1 MSRGGAPSYNS
12 FTMKKNSRPMRVIAA
27 LLAMAL
33 VHVSFGTQAWAQ
45 VVKVGAVAAPVGG
58 MAAAAANTVMPMA
71 AGFSPAASA
80 ASLSVT
86 PGLSAPF
93 AAPAAL
99 ISAAPAAAAASAAG
113 SVSRSIAASV
123 PQALVPAAGVSAAS
137 KEAPASKTAAVSAAA
152 APVVPAAAASAA
164 APVAL
169 EAGVRTG
176 RVASKAAS
184 IISGVRAFFGSK
196 SAQNVPAA
204 SAPAAAEGAASES
217 AVAAKLSAP
226 HASDLE
232 PSTDGAL
239 TPKSAAAEPPAP
251 QQPEP
256 GKGKAKGWFG
266 LGATVAALIGGML
279 TMQLGLEAQGAAM
292 AQLTEDAFGDFS
304 ILAQVAIFA
313 SIGSMVG
320 QQLAKFFSDR
330 FGLTKTFYA
339 AHLFRAISL
348 GTMVFLLGTGHMAL
362 PLMFVFYALN
372 GMVTGIAATAQGTLQ
387 KFLLAEQGVSQTKF
401 RTWWQFLAEV
411 FGVLAPMV
419 LGALVVSVGAGWIT
433 AIYPATIVVALM
445 LFLMLKVIPLS
456 TAKRIETLIEKAKT
470 AAPAAEPAKPADPAA
485 PKIGAWQKVKN
496 AFKQIF
502 NNMEEGKD
510 FVFKNPVLKYSLAG
524 AVIFDIMNVLI
535 YRLITPGYGKLVAGS
550 AGMAAVQ
557 GNLVGMFS
565 FGGLILA
572 AVFLILEK
580 RDKKKNEGKTPD
592 ELIASERSSML
603 RWTMLG
609 IPALALLG
617 VMAFNLT
624 LPFAPLMFLDINW
637 VPSTVLAAALIPF
650 GFMQVAASIKL
661 NSFFQE
667 RLPSDSGKV
676 QKALAFSGS
685 AMTALSIVLMLA
697 LKPLFSDIAAFSP
710 FPYLAAALI
719 PVGVAL
725 FFIQRKLANATK
737 PENMKI
743 AADAPDQKTSGGFAG
758 MLLGVITAA
767 LLLSFM
773 TFIPG
778 VAPLV
783 AGLGVLGKFA
793 LNLGVALAL
802 PGAGWFADRAIRKRA
817 SAKKP

>member
-1 MSRGGAPSYNS
+1 MSAASPPSYNS
-12 FTMKKNSRPMRVIAA
+12 LTMKTHSRPVRMIAT
-27 LLAMAL
+27 LLALAL
-33 VHVSFGTQAWAQ
+33 IHGAFAPEAWAQ
-45 VVKVGAVAAPVGG
+45 VVSIGAVSAPVGG
-58 MAAAAANTVMPMA
+58 SAAAAAGSVA
-71 AGFSPAASA
+71 SPANAVSPA
-80 ASLSVT
+80 LSLSNA
-86 PGLSAPF
+86 GLTGTF
-93 AAPAAL
+93 AAPAIAPAPTQAP
-99 ISAAPAAAAASAAG
+99 IAVNAAASFSAAVVPGANAVRSLAVPAALTPAAASVAAA
-113 SVSRSIAASV
+113 
-123 PQALVPAAGVSAAS
+123 
-137 KEAPASKTAAVSAAA
+137 KEAVPSAG
-152 APVVPAAAASAA
+152 AASAA
-164 APVAL
+164 AKTPASETGPVTL
-169 EAGVRTG
+169 ESGPRTG
-176 RVASKAAS
+176 RIASKAAS
-184 IISGVRAFFGSK
+184 IISGVRAFFGGK
-196 SAQNVPAA
+196 SVENVPAA
-204 SAPAAAEGAASES
+204 KEAIVSG
-217 AVAAKLSAP
+217 KLSAA

-232 PSTDGAL
+232 PSTGG
-239 TPKSAAAEPPAP
+239 TPTIRPSAVNEPPAP
-251 QQPEP
+251 QQPNEP
-256 GKGKAKGWFG
+256 GKKGKGWFG
-266 LGATVAALIGGML
+266 LGAVVAALIGGML
-279 TMQLGLEAQGAAM
+279 VMQLGLEAQGAAM

-339 AHLFRAISL
+339 AHIFRAVSL
-348 GTMVFLLGTGHMAL
+348 ATMVVLLGTGHMAL

-387 KFLLAEQGVSQTKF
+387 KFLLAEQGVSQQKF
-401 RTWWQFLAEV
+401 RTWWQLLAEIV
-411 FGVLAPMV
+411 AVPAPMI
-419 LGALVVSVGAGWIT
+419 LGALVLSVGAGWIT
-433 AIYPATIVVALM
+433 AIYPATIVLALL
-445 LFLMLKVIPLS
+445 LFMMLKVIPLS
-456 TAKRIETLIEKAKT
+456 KAKRIETMIADAGKA
-470 AAPAAEPAKPADPAA
+470 AGGAAQAAAEAPAVPEA
-485 PKIGAWQKVKN
+485 PKAGVWQRIKD

-510 FVFKNPVLKYSLAG
+510 FVFKNPVLKYSLGG
-524 AVIFDIMNVLI
+524 AVIFDLMNVLI

-565 FGGLILA
+565 LGGLILA

-592 ELIASERSSML
+592 ELLASERSSML

-617 VMAFNLT
+617 VMAFNLV
-624 LPFAPLMFLDINW
+624 LPFAPVMFMDINW

-697 LKPLFSDIAAFSP
+697 LKPLFGDIAAFNP

-719 PVGVAL
+719 PLGAAV

-737 PENMKI
+737 PENLKI
-743 AADAPDQKTSGGFAG
+743 VDESTGGKTAGGFVG
-758 MLLGVITAA
+758 VLLGVITAA

-773 TFIPG
+773 PFIPG
-778 VAPLV
+778 MAGLL

-793 LNLGVALAL
+793 LHLGVALAI
-802 PGAGWFADRAIRKRA
+802 PAAGWFADRALRKRSA
-817 SAKKP
+817 AKK

>member
-1 MSRGGAPSYNS
+1 MSRDEPASYNR
-12 FTMKKNSRPMRVIAA
+12 FKMNKTSRTMRVVATLLSLA
-27 LLAMAL
+27 LI
-33 VHVSFGTQAWAQ
+33 HVSFGSQAWAQ
-45 VVKVGAVAAPVGG
+45 VVNISGAVNAPIGG
-58 MAAAAANTVMPMA
+58 
-71 AGFSPAASA
+71 S
-80 ASLSVT
+80 
-86 PGLSAPF
+86 
-93 AAPAAL
+93 
-99 ISAAPAAAAASAAG
+99 AAAASGNAISPINGAVPFLSPSNSGLSTSLSASATPAPLPVSFAANAAA
-113 SVSRSIAASV
+113 VSPVALSAQFSAAASV
-123 PQALVPAAGVSAAS
+123 PASRSAAVATALTPTAAAIAAA
-137 KEAPASKTAAVSAAA
+137 KEEAPKTDA
-152 APVVPAAAASAA
+152 VPAAAKSPASETAPITLQGGVHTGRIANKASA
-164 APVAL
+164 
-169 EAGVRTG
+169 
-176 RVASKAAS
+176 
-184 IISGVRAFFGSK
+184 IISGVRAFFGGK
-196 SAQNVPAA
+196 AVETVPAA
-204 SAPAAAEGAASES
+204 SEAIVSG
-217 AVAAKLSAP
+217 KLSAA
-226 HASDLE
+226 HASELE
-232 PSTDGAL
+232 PSTGEPASAR
-239 TPKSAAAEPPAP
+239 PQSNSAANEPPTP
-251 QQPEP
+251 EQPKQP
-256 GKGKAKGWFG
+256 GGKSKGWFG

-279 TMQLGLEAQGAAM
+279 VMQLGLEAQGAAM

-339 AHLFRAISL
+339 AHIFRAVSL
-348 GTMVFLLGTGHMAL
+348 ATMVILLGTGHMAL

-387 KFLLAEQGVSQTKF
+387 KFLLAEQGVSQQKF

-419 LGALVVSVGAGWIT
+419 LGALVVSIGAGWIT
-433 AIYPATIVVALM
+433 AIYPATIILALM

-456 TAKRIETLIEKAKT
+456 VAKRIETLIANAGNT
-470 AAPAAEPAKPADPAA
+470 ATPAVVPHDPNA
-485 PKIGAWQKVKN
+485 PKVGAWQKVKN

-524 AVIFDIMNVLI
+524 AAIFDLMNVLI

-550 AGMAAVQ
+550 TGMAAIQ

-572 AVFLILEK
+572 AVFLLLER

-592 ELIASERSSML
+592 ELLASERSSML

-637 VPSTVLAAALIPF
+637 VPSTVFAAALIPF

-661 NSFFQE
+661 NSYFQE

-697 LKPLFSDIAAFSP
+697 LKPLFGDITAFNP
-710 FPYLAAALI
+710 FPYLAMALVPLGAAI
-719 PVGVAL
+719 
-725 FFIQRKLANATK
+725 FFIQRRLANATK

-743 AADAPDQKTSGGFAG
+743 AADAPGEKTAGGFAG
-758 MLLGVITAA
+758 LLIGVIASA

-773 TFIPG
+773 GFIPG
-778 VAPLV
+778 VAPLL
-783 AGLGVLGKFA
+783 AGFGVLGKFA
-793 LNLGVALAL
+793 LNLGVALAI
-802 PGAGWFADRAIRKRA
+802 PAAGWFTDRALRKRA
-817 SAKKP
+817 ATKP

>member
-1 MSRGGAPSYNS
+1 MSAPGPASYNRL
-12 FTMKKNSRPMRVIAA
+12 TMKTNSRPMRITAT
-27 LLAMAL
+27 LLALAL
-33 VHVSFGTQAWAQ
+33 IHGAFAPEAWAQ
-45 VVKVGAVAAPVGG
+45 VVSIGAVSAPVGG
-58 MAAAAANTVMPMA
+58 SAAA
-71 AGFSPAASA
+71 
-80 ASLSVT
+80 
-86 PGLSAPF
+86 
-93 AAPAAL
+93 
-99 ISAAPAAAAASAAG
+99 AAG
-113 SVSRSIAASV
+113 SVSSPVNSAAPSLSLSNAGLTATFSAPAIAPA
-123 PQALVPAAGVSAAS
+123 PAHAALAVNAAVTGMAAAPAAFSARTSAVPAALAPSAVAAS
-137 KEAPASKTAAVSAAA
+137 KESAPKTGEVSAAQAPASET
-152 APVVPAAAASAA
+152 APVT
-164 APVAL
+164 L
-169 EAGVRTG
+169 QAGPRTG
-176 RVASKAAS
+176 RIASKAAS
-184 IISGVRAFFGSK
+184 IISGVRAFFGGK
-196 SAQNVPAA
+196 QVETVPAA
-204 SAPAAAEGAASES
+204 KEAIVSGQLSAAHASE
-217 AVAAKLSAP
+217 
-226 HASDLE
+226 LE
-232 PSTDGAL
+232 PAPGAESGTPSVRPQSTVN
-239 TPKSAAAEPPAP
+239 EPPAP
-251 QQPEP
+251 QQPNEP
-256 GKGKAKGWFG
+256 GKKGKGWFG

-339 AHLFRAISL
+339 AHVFRAVSL
-348 GTMVFLLGTGHMAL
+348 ATMVMLLGTGHMAL

-387 KFLLAEQGVSQTKF
+387 KFLLAEQGVSQQKF

-433 AIYPATIVVALM
+433 AIYPATIILALM

-456 TAKRIETLIEKAKT
+456 AAKRIETLIEKAKT
-470 AAPAAEPAKPADPAA
+470 APAAAPAAPADPAA

-524 AVIFDIMNVLI
+524 AVIFDLMNVLI

-572 AVFLILEK
+572 AVFLLLEK

-592 ELIASERSSML
+592 ELLASERSSML
-603 RWTMLG
+603 RWTLLG

-617 VMAFNLT
+617 VMAFNLV

-697 LKPLFSDIAAFSP
+697 LKPLFSDIAAFNP
-710 FPYLAAALI
+710 FPYLAMALI

-737 PENMKI
+737 PENIKI
-743 AADAPDQKTSGGFAG
+743 AEDAPDQKSAGGFVG
-758 MLLGVITAA
+758 VLLGVIAAA

-773 TFIPG
+773 PFIPG
-778 VAPLV
+778 M
-783 AGLGVLGKFA
+783 AGVLAGFGVLGKFA
-793 LNLGVALAL
+793 LNLGIALAI
-802 PGAGWFADRAIRKRA
+802 PAAGWFADRALRKRSA
-817 SAKKP
+817 AKK

>member
-1 MSRGGAPSYNS
+1 MRMIATLLSLALIHGAVAPE
-12 FTMKKNSRPMRVIAA
+12 
-27 LLAMAL
+27 
-33 VHVSFGTQAWAQ
+33 AWAQ
-45 VVKVGAVAAPVGG
+45 VVSVGAVSAPVGG
-58 MAAAAANTVMPMA
+58 SAAAAAGGVSSPVNSA
-71 AGFSPAASA
+71 APSLSLSNAGLTGSFSAPASA
-80 ASLSVT
+80 PA
-86 PGLSAPF
+86 PALSAP
-93 AAPAAL
+93 AVNAAAPSAPAARL
-99 ISAAPAAAAASAAG
+99 AQASAIPAA
-113 SVSRSIAASV
+113 
-123 PQALVPAAGVSAAS
+123 L
-137 KEAPASKTAAVSAAA
+137 APAAVSAAA
-152 APVVPAAAASAA
+152 SAASKDAAPKAGDAASAKA
-164 APVAL
+164 PASESAPVTL
-169 EAGVRTG
+169 QAGPRTG
-176 RVASKAAS
+176 RIASKAAS
-184 IISGVRAFFGSK
+184 IISGVRAFFGGK
-196 SAQNVPAA
+196 SVENVPAA
-204 SAPAAAEGAASES
+204 QEAIVSG
-217 AVAAKLSAP
+217 KLSAA

-232 PSTDGAL
+232 PSTGADASL
-239 TPKSAAAEPPAP
+239 RPQAGEPPAP
-251 QQPEP
+251 QRPNEP
-256 GKGKAKGWFG
+256 GKKGKGWFG

-279 TMQLGLEAQGAAM
+279 VMQLGLEAQGAAM

-313 SIGSMVG
+313 SIGSMIG

-339 AHLFRAISL
+339 AHVFRAVSL
-348 GTMVFLLGTGHMAL
+348 ATMVVLLGTGHMAL

-387 KFLLAEQGVSQTKF
+387 KFLLAEQGVSQQKF
-401 RTWWQFLAEV
+401 RTWWQLLAEIV
-411 FGVLAPMV
+411 AVPAPMI
-419 LGALVVSVGAGWIT
+419 LGALVLSVGAGWIT
-433 AIYPATIVVALM
+433 AIYPATIVLALM

-456 TAKRIETLIEKAKT
+456 KAKRIENMIADAGKAAAAT
-470 AAPAAEPAKPADPAA
+470 AAPAAPEA
-485 PKIGAWQKVKN
+485 PKTGAWRRIKD

-502 NNMEEGKD
+502 TNMEEGKD

-524 AVIFDIMNVLI
+524 AVIFDLMNVLI

-565 FGGLILA
+565 LGGLLLA
-572 AVFLILEK
+572 ATFLILER
-580 RDKKKNEGKTPD
+580 RDKKKNEGKTP
-592 ELIASERSSML
+592 EQLLASERSSML

-609 IPALALLG
+609 IPALGLLG
-617 VMAFNLT
+617 VMAFNLV
-624 LPFAPLMFLDINW
+624 LPFAPVMFMDINW

-697 LKPLFSDIAAFSP
+697 LKPLFGDIAAFNP

-719 PVGVAL
+719 PLGAAV

-737 PENMKI
+737 PENLKI
-743 AADAPDQKTSGGFAG
+743 ADDVPGEKTAGGFVG
-758 MLLGVITAA
+758 ILLGVIAAA

-773 TFIPG
+773 PFIPG
-778 VAPLV
+778 MAGVL

-793 LNLGVALAL
+793 LHLGVALAI
-802 PGAGWFADRAIRKRA
+802 PAAGWFADRALRKRSA
-817 SAKKP
+817 SAKK

>member
-1 MSRGGAPSYNS
+1 MSAPGPASYNRL
-12 FTMKKNSRPMRVIAA
+12 TMKTNSRPMRITAT
-27 LLAMAL
+27 LLALAL
-33 VHVSFGTQAWAQ
+33 IHGAFAPEAWAQ
-45 VVKVGAVAAPVGG
+45 VVSIGAVSAPVGG
-58 MAAAAANTVMPMA
+58 
-71 AGFSPAASA
+71 
-80 ASLSVT
+80 
-86 PGLSAPF
+86 SAP
-93 AAPAAL
+93 A
-99 ISAAPAAAAASAAG
+99 AAG
-113 SVSRSIAASV
+113 SVSSPVNSAAPSMSLSNAGLTAAFSAPAIAPAPAHAALAVDAALTGAAPAAFSAQARS
-123 PQALVPAAGVSAAS
+123 VPAAL
-137 KEAPASKTAAVSAAA
+137 T
-152 APVVPAAAASAA
+152 PAAAASVAA
-164 APVAL
+164 SKESAPKTGEVSAAQAPASETAPVTL
-169 EAGVRTG
+169 QAGPRTG
-176 RVASKAAS
+176 RIASKAAS
-184 IISGVRAFFGSK
+184 IISGVRAFFGGK
-196 SAQNVPAA
+196 SVENVPAA
-204 SAPAAAEGAASES
+204 KE
-217 AVAAKLSAP
+217 AVAIAGASLSAP
-226 HASDLE
+226 HASELE
-232 PSTDGAL
+232 PSTSD
-239 TPKSAAAEPPAP
+239 SARPRSNVQSEVPAP
-251 QQPEP
+251 QQPTEP
-256 GKGKAKGWFG
+256 GKKAKGWFG

-279 TMQLGLEAQGAAM
+279 VMQLGLEAQGAAM

-339 AHLFRAISL
+339 AHIFRAVSL
-348 GTMVFLLGTGHMAL
+348 ATMVVLLGTGHMAL

-387 KFLLAEQGVSQTKF
+387 KFLLAEQGVSQQKF
-401 RTWWQFLAEV
+401 RTWWQLLAEIV
-411 FGVLAPMV
+411 AVPAPMI
-419 LGALVVSVGAGWIT
+419 LGALVISVGAGWIT
-433 AIYPATIVVALM
+433 AIYPATIVLALM

-456 TAKRIETLIEKAKT
+456 KAKRIETMIEEAGKAAAAT
-470 AAPAAEPAKPADPAA
+470 ASTDAPATPEA
-485 PKIGAWQKVKN
+485 PKIGAWQKIKN

-502 NNMEEGKD
+502 ANMEEGKD

-524 AVIFDIMNVLI
+524 AVIFDLMNVLI

-565 FGGLILA
+565 LGGLILA
-572 AVFLILEK
+572 AVFLVLER

-592 ELIASERSSML
+592 ELLASERSSML

-617 VMAFNLT
+617 VMAFNLV
-624 LPFAPLMFLDINW
+624 LPFAPVMFMDINW

-661 NSFFQE
+661 NSYFQE

-697 LKPLFSDIAAFSP
+697 LKPLFGDIAAFNP
-710 FPYLAAALI
+710 FPYLAMALV
-719 PVGVAL
+719 PLGAAL

-737 PENMKI
+737 PENLKI
-743 AADAPDQKTSGGFAG
+743 VDEGTGGKTAGGFVG
-758 MLLGVITAA
+758 VLLGVITAA

-773 TFIPG
+773 PFIPG
-778 VAPLV
+778 MAGVL

-793 LNLGVALAL
+793 LHLGLALAI
-802 PGAGWFADRAIRKRA
+802 PAAGWFTDRALRKRA
-817 SAKKP
+817 ADKK

>member
-1 MSRGGAPSYNS
+1 APAAFSAQAAAV
-12 FTMKKNSRPMRVIAA
+12 PAA
-27 LLAMAL
+27 LAP
-33 VHVSFGTQAWAQ
+33 V
-45 VVKVGAVAAPVGG
+45 AVAA
-58 MAAAAANTVMPMA
+58 AKD
-71 AGFSPAASA
+71 
-80 ASLSVT
+80 
-86 PGLSAPF
+86 
-93 AAPAAL
+93 AAPAAGD
-99 ISAAPAAAAASAAG
+99 ASAA
-113 SVSRSIAASV
+113 
-123 PQALVPAAGVSAAS
+123 
-137 KEAPASKTAAVSAAA
+137 KTPASET
-152 APVVPAAAASAA
+152 APVT
-164 APVAL
+164 L
-169 EAGVRTG
+169 QAGPRTG
-176 RVASKAAS
+176 RIASKAAA
-184 IISGVRAFFGSK
+184 IISGVRAFFGGK
-196 SAQNVPAA
+196 SVENVPAA
-204 SAPAAAEGAASES
+204 KEAIVSG
-217 AVAAKLSAP
+217 KLSAA
-226 HASDLE
+226 HASELE
-232 PSTDGAL
+232 PSTGD
-239 TPKSAAAEPPAP
+239 SARPQSNVNEPPAP
-251 QQPEP
+251 RQPNEP
-256 GKGKAKGWFG
+256 GKKGKGWFG

-339 AHLFRAISL
+339 AHVFRAVSL
-348 GTMVFLLGTGHMAL
+348 ATMVMLLGTGHMAL

-387 KFLLAEQGVSQTKF
+387 KFLLAEQGVSQQKF

-411 FGVLAPMV
+411 FGVIAPMV

-433 AIYPATIVVALM
+433 AIYPATIILALM

-456 TAKRIETLIEKAKT
+456 SAKRIENMIAGAGKA
-470 AAPAAEPAKPADPAA
+470 AGGAAQAAAEAPAPEA
-485 PKIGAWQKVKN
+485 PKVGAWQKIKD

-502 NNMEEGKD
+502 ANMEEGKD

-524 AVIFDIMNVLI
+524 AVIFDLMNVLI

-550 AGMAAVQ
+550 AGMAAIQ

-572 AVFLILEK
+572 AVFLLLER

-592 ELIASERSSML
+592 QLLASERSSML
-603 RWTMLG
+603 RWTLLG

-617 VMAFNLT
+617 VMAFNLV

-637 VPSTVLAAALIPF
+637 VPSTVFAAALIPF

-697 LKPLFSDIAAFSP
+697 LKPLFSDIAAFNP

-737 PENMKI
+737 PENLKI
-743 AADAPDQKTSGGFAG
+743 TDESTGEKTAGGFVG
-758 MLLGVITAA
+758 ILLGVIAAA
-767 LLLSFM
+767 LFLSFM
-773 TFIPG
+773 PFIPG
-778 VAPLV
+778 M
-783 AGLGVLGKFA
+783 AGVLAGFGVLGKFA
-793 LNLGVALAL
+793 LNLGVALAI
-802 PGAGWFADRAIRKRA
+802 PAAGWFADRALRKRSA
-817 SAKKP
+817 AKK

>member
-1 MSRGGAPSYNS
+1 
-12 FTMKKNSRPMRVIAA
+12 MRVIASVLA
-27 LLAMAL
+27 LAL
-33 VHVSFGTQAWAQ
+33 IHGAFAPQAWAQ
-45 VVKVGAVAAPVGG
+45 VVSIGAMNAPVGG
-58 MAAAAANTVMPMA
+58 SAAAAATNVPGTA
-71 AGFSPAASA
+71 NSFSPAMTLSNSGLTSTLSAPAIAPAPLRSAVPSALAAQASA
-80 ASLSVT
+80 A
-86 PGLSAPF
+86 PSANTTRF
-93 AAPAAL
+93 AAAPAAL
-99 ISAAPAAAAASAAG
+99 TPTA
-113 SVSRSIAASV
+113 VSIAAAKDAA
-123 PQALVPAAGVSAAS
+123 PKADGVPAAGKAAS
-137 KEAPASKTAAVSAAA
+137 SETGPITLSAG
-152 APVVPAAAASAA
+152 
-164 APVAL
+164 L
-169 EAGVRTG
+169 RTG
-176 RVASKAAS
+176 RVANKASA
-184 IISGVRAFFGSK
+184 IISGVRAFFGGK
-196 SAQNVPAA
+196 SVEAVPAA
-204 SAPAAAEGAASES
+204 KEAIVSGTLSAAHASE
-217 AVAAKLSAP
+217 
-226 HASDLE
+226 LE
-232 PSTDGAL
+232 PS
-239 TPKSAAAEPPAP
+239 PAANAENSQTLRPAAVNEPPAP
-251 QQPEP
+251 EQPKQP
-256 GKGKAKGWFG
+256 GSKGKGWFG

-279 TMQLGLEAQGAAM
+279 VMQLGLEAQGAAM

-339 AHLFRAISL
+339 AHIFRAVSL
-348 GTMVFLLGTGHMAL
+348 ATMVFLLGTGHMAL

-387 KFLLAEQGVSQTKF
+387 KFLLAEQGVSQQKF

-433 AIYPATIVVALM
+433 AIYPATIVLALM

-456 TAKRIETLIEKAKT
+456 AAKRIETMIAKAGNTAAATAAT
-470 AAPAAEPAKPADPAA
+470 AAPEAPNA
-485 PKIGAWQKVKN
+485 PKVGAWQKVKD

-524 AVIFDIMNVLI
+524 AAIFDLMNVLI

-550 AGMAAVQ
+550 AGMAAIQ

-572 AVFLILEK
+572 AVFLVLEK

-603 RWTMLG
+603 RWTLLG

-617 VMAFNLT
+617 VMAFNLV

-637 VPSTVLAAALIPF
+637 VPSTVFAAALIPF

-697 LKPLFSDIAAFSP
+697 LKPLFSDIAAFNP
-710 FPYLAAALI
+710 FPYLAMALI

-725 FFIQRKLANATK
+725 FFLQRKLANATK
-737 PENMKI
+737 PENIKL
-743 AADAPDQKTSGGFAG
+743 AEDAPDQKSAGGFVG
-758 MLLGVITAA
+758 ILLGVIAAA

-773 TFIPG
+773 AFIPG
-778 VAPLV
+778 VAPLL

-793 LNLGVALAL
+793 LNLGVALAI
-802 PGAGWFADRAIRKRA
+802 PAAGWFADRALRKR
-817 SAKKP
+817 SAPKP

>member
-1 MSRGGAPSYNS
+1 MLKPMSAAGLASYNS
-12 FTMKKNSRPMRVIAA
+12 LTMKTNSRPTRMIATLLSFA
-27 LLAMAL
+27 LIHGAFAP
-33 VHVSFGTQAWAQ
+33 QAWAQ
-45 VVKVGAVAAPVGG
+45 VVSIGAVSAPVGG
-58 MAAAAANTVMPMA
+58 GAAAAGSVTSPMNA
-71 AGFSPAASA
+71 AAPSLSLSNAGLTGSLSA
-80 ASLSVT
+80 AS
-86 PGLSAPF
+86 F
-93 AAPAAL
+93 APAPLQTPLA
-99 ISAAPAAAAASAAG
+99 AAAAAS
-113 SVSRSIAASV
+113 V
-123 PQALVPAAGVSAAS
+123 Q
-137 KEAPASKTAAVSAAA
+137 SAAA
-152 APVVPAAAASAA
+152 APAAFAAQSRAVPAALTPAAAASVAASKESAPSHGDVAA
-164 APVAL
+164 AAKAAASETGPVTL
-169 EAGVRTG
+169 QAGPRTG
-176 RVASKAAS
+176 RIASKAAS
-184 IISGVRAFFGSK
+184 IISGVRAFFGGK
-196 SAQNVPAA
+196 SVENVPAA
-204 SAPAAAEGAASES
+204 KE
-217 AVAAKLSAP
+217 AVAIAGASLSAP
-226 HASDLE
+226 HASELE
-232 PSTDGAL
+232 PSTAD
-239 TPKSAAAEPPAP
+239 SARPRSNVQSEVPAP
-251 QQPEP
+251 QQPAEP
-256 GKGKAKGWFG
+256 GKKGKGWFG
-266 LGATVAALIGGML
+266 LGAVVAALIGGML
-279 TMQLGLEAQGAAM
+279 VMQLGLEAQGAAM

-339 AHLFRAISL
+339 AHVFRAVSL
-348 GTMVFLLGTGHMAL
+348 ATMVVLLGTGHMAL

-387 KFLLAEQGVSQTKF
+387 KFLLAEQGVSQQKF
-401 RTWWQFLAEV
+401 RTWWQLLAEIV
-411 FGVLAPMV
+411 AVPAPMI
-419 LGALVVSVGAGWIT
+419 LGALVISVGAGWIT
-433 AIYPATIVVALM
+433 AIYPATIVLALM

-456 TAKRIETLIEKAKT
+456 KAKRIETMIADAGKSAEAT
-470 AAPAAEPAKPADPAA
+470 AAAATTATPAA
-485 PKIGAWQKVKN
+485 PEAPKVGAWQRIKN

-502 NNMEEGKD
+502 ANMEEGKD

-524 AVIFDIMNVLI
+524 AVIFDLMNVLI

-565 FGGLILA
+565 LGGLILA

-592 ELIASERSSML
+592 ELLASERSSML

-617 VMAFNLT
+617 VMAFNLV
-624 LPFAPLMFLDINW
+624 LPFAPVMFMDINW

-661 NSFFQE
+661 NSYFQE

-697 LKPLFSDIAAFSP
+697 LKPLFGDIAAFNP
-710 FPYLAAALI
+710 FPYLAMALV
-719 PVGVAL
+719 PLGAAL

-737 PENMKI
+737 PENLKI
-743 AADAPDQKTSGGFAG
+743 VDDSVSGKTAGGFVG
-758 MLLGVITAA
+758 VLLGVISAA

-773 TFIPG
+773 PFIPG
-778 VAPLV
+778 AAGLL

-793 LNLGVALAL
+793 LHLGVALAI
-802 PGAGWFADRAIRKRA
+802 PAAGWFADRALRKRA
-817 SAKKP
+817 SAKK

>member
-1 MSRGGAPSYNS
+1 MSAPGPASYNRL
-12 FTMKKNSRPMRVIAA
+12 TMKTNSRPMRITATFLA
-27 LLAMAL
+27 LAL
-33 VHVSFGTQAWAQ
+33 IHGAFAPEAWAQ
-45 VVKVGAVAAPVGG
+45 VVSIGAVSAPVGG
-58 MAAAAANTVMPMA
+58 SAAA
-71 AGFSPAASA
+71 
-80 ASLSVT
+80 
-86 PGLSAPF
+86 
-93 AAPAAL
+93 
-99 ISAAPAAAAASAAG
+99 AAG
-113 SVSRSIAASV
+113 SVSSPVNSAPPSLSLSNARHTATFSAPAIAPA
-123 PQALVPAAGVSAAS
+123 PAHAALAVNAAVTGAAPAAFSARTSAVPAALAPAAVAAAAS
-137 KEAPASKTAAVSAAA
+137 KEAAPKTSEVAAAQAPASEA
-152 APVVPAAAASAA
+152 APVT
-164 APVAL
+164 L
-169 EAGVRTG
+169 QAGPRTG
-176 RVASKAAS
+176 RIASKAAS
-184 IISGVRAFFGSK
+184 IISGVRAFFGGK
-196 SAQNVPAA
+196 SVENVPAA
-204 SAPAAAEGAASES
+204 KDAIVSG
-217 AVAAKLSAP
+217 KLSAA
-226 HASDLE
+226 HASELE
-232 PSTDGAL
+232 PSTAD
-239 TPKSAAAEPPAP
+239 SARPRSDVQSEVPAP
-251 QQPEP
+251 QRPNEP
-256 GKGKAKGWFG
+256 VKKGKGWFG

-279 TMQLGLEAQGAAM
+279 VMQLGLEAQGAAM

-339 AHLFRAISL
+339 AHIFRAVSL
-348 GTMVFLLGTGHMAL
+348 ATMVVLLGTGHMAL

-387 KFLLAEQGVSQTKF
+387 KFLLAEQGVSQQKF
-401 RTWWQFLAEV
+401 RTWWQLLAEIV
-411 FGVLAPMV
+411 AVPAPMI
-419 LGALVVSVGAGWIT
+419 LGALVLSVGAGWIT
-433 AIYPATIVVALM
+433 AIYPATIVLALL
-445 LFLMLKVIPLS
+445 LFMMLKVIPLS
-456 TAKRIETLIEKAKT
+456 KAKRIETMIEEAGKAAAAT
-470 AAPAAEPAKPADPAA
+470 AGAAQAAAEAPEA
-485 PKIGAWQKVKN
+485 PKVGAWQKIKN

-502 NNMEEGKD
+502 ANMEEGKD

-524 AVIFDIMNVLI
+524 AVIFDLMNVLI

-565 FGGLILA
+565 LGGLILA

-592 ELIASERSSML
+592 QLLASERSSML

-617 VMAFNLT
+617 VMAFNLV
-624 LPFAPLMFLDINW
+624 LPFAPVMFMDINW

-697 LKPLFSDIAAFSP
+697 LKPLFGDIAAFNP
-710 FPYLAAALI
+710 FPYLAMALV
-719 PVGVAL
+719 PLGAAL

-737 PENMKI
+737 PENFKI
-743 AADAPDQKTSGGFAG
+743 VDEGTGGKTAGGFVG
-758 MLLGVITAA
+758 ILLGVITAA

-773 TFIPG
+773 PFIPG
-778 VAPLV
+778 MAGVL

-793 LNLGVALAL
+793 LHLGLALAI
-802 PGAGWFADRAIRKRA
+802 PAAGWFADRALRKRSA
-817 SAKKP
+817 SKK

>member
-1 MSRGGAPSYNS
+1 
-12 FTMKKNSRPMRVIAA
+12 MKTPSRPMRVIASV
-27 LLAMAL
+27 LAFAL
-33 VHVSFGTQAWAQ
+33 VHGAFAPQAWAQ
-45 VVKVGAVAAPVGG
+45 VVSIGAVSAPVGG
-58 MAAAAANTVMPMA
+58 SAAAAATNFSATANGFTPTVSLSNAGLTGSFSAPAIAPAPLPSALLSAAAAVAPSALASRAAAVPSADAARSAAVAAALTPA
-71 AGFSPAASA
+71 AGSLAASKAEA
-80 ASLSVT
+80 AKTDAV
-86 PGLSAPF
+86 
-93 AAPAAL
+93 
-99 ISAAPAAAAASAAG
+99 AAAASETG
-113 SVSRSIAASV
+113 PITL
-123 PQALVPAAGVSAAS
+123 QGGL
-137 KEAPASKTAAVSAAA
+137 
-152 APVVPAAAASAA
+152 
-164 APVAL
+164 
-169 EAGVRTG
+169 RTG
-176 RVASKAAS
+176 RIASKAAS
-184 IISGVRAFFGSK
+184 IISGVRAFFGGK
-196 SAQNVPAA
+196 SVETVPAA
-204 SAPAAAEGAASES
+204 SEAI
-217 AVAAKLSAP
+217 VAGKLSAA

-232 PSTDGAL
+232 PSTAGGAQAVRPL
-239 TPKSAAAEPPAP
+239 SGAAVNEPPAP
-251 QQPEP
+251 KQPNEP
-256 GKGKAKGWFG
+256 GKKGKGWFG

-279 TMQLGLEAQGAAM
+279 VMQLGLEAQGAAM

-339 AHLFRAISL
+339 AHIFRAVSL
-348 GTMVFLLGTGHMAL
+348 ATMVLLLGTGHMAL

-387 KFLLAEQGVSQTKF
+387 KFLLAEQGVSQQKF

-433 AIYPATIVVALM
+433 GIYPATIVLALM

-456 TAKRIETLIEKAKT
+456 AAKRIESMIAKAGNT
-470 AAPAAEPAKPADPAA
+470 ATPAAASATPADPAA
-485 PKIGAWQKVKN
+485 PKVGAWQKVKDT
-496 AFKQIF
+496 FKQIF

-524 AVIFDIMNVLI
+524 AVIFDLMNVLI

-550 AGMAAVQ
+550 AGMAAIQ

-572 AVFLILEK
+572 AVFLLLER

-592 ELIASERSSML
+592 QLLASERSSML
-603 RWTMLG
+603 KWTMLG

-637 VPSTVLAAALIPF
+637 VPSTVFAAALIPF

-710 FPYLAAALI
+710 FPYLAMALI
-719 PVGVAL
+719 PVGAAL

-737 PENMKI
+737 PENIKL
-743 AADAPDQKTSGGFAG
+743 AEDAPSEKSAGGFVG
-758 MLLGVITAA
+758 ILLGVIAAA

-773 TFIPG
+773 PFIPG
-778 VAPLV
+778 MAGVL

-793 LNLGVALAL
+793 LNLGVALAI
-802 PGAGWFADRAIRKRA
+802 PAAGWFADRALRKRA
-817 SAKKP
+817 AAKK

>member
-1 MSRGGAPSYNS
+1 MRRNRCGSYNRG
-12 FTMKKNSRPMRVIAA
+12 MRQPSRPVRAVASFLA
-27 LLAMAL
+27 LAL
-33 VHVSFGTQAWAQ
+33 VHSAFAPEAWSQ
-45 VVKVGAVAAPVGG
+45 VVSVGAVSAPVGG
-58 MAAAAANTVMPMA
+58 SAAAAAATNTSAVSFSGGSALTIPA
-71 AGFSPAASA
+71 AGLNASFAPALTPAPALAPSA
-80 ASLSVT
+80 AFA
-86 PGLSAPF
+86 PSAAVVPF
-93 AAPAAL
+93 AAAELGEHAER
-99 ISAAPAAAAASAAG
+99 SAAQAS
-113 SVSRSIAASV
+113 
-123 PQALVPAAGVSAAS
+123 
-137 KEAPASKTAAVSAAA
+137 AVSALSAT
-152 APVVPAAAASAA
+152 PAAAASASKSDDA
-164 APVAL
+164 KPALTPAAVPAQSAEAPVAAGAKTRTIASRANAII
-169 EAGVRTG
+169 AGVR
-176 RVASKAAS
+176 KLF
-184 IISGVRAFFGSK
+184 SGKNAE
-196 SAQNVPAA
+196 AVPAA
-204 SAPAAAEGAASES
+204 DAPSV
-217 AVAAKLSAP
+217 AVTNALSVSAAKLAAP
-226 HASDLE
+226 MASDEGKPAGETVAPLNQN
-232 PSTDGAL
+232 
-239 TPKSAAAEPPAP
+239 EPPAP
-251 QQPEP
+251 PQQPNDP
-256 GKGKAKGWFG
+256 APKGKGKGWFG
-266 LGATVAALIGGML
+266 LGATVAGLIGGML
-279 TMQLGLEAQGAAM
+279 VMQLGLEAQGAAM

-339 AHLFRAISL
+339 AHIFRAVSL
-348 GTMVFLLGTGHMAL
+348 GVMVFLLGTGHMAL

-372 GMVTGIAATAQGTLQ
+372 GMVTGIAATVQGTLQ
-387 KFLLAEQGVSQTKF
+387 KFLLAEQGVSQQKF
-401 RTWWQFLAEV
+401 RTWWQLLAEV

-419 LGALVVSVGAGWIT
+419 LGALVVSLGAGWIT
-433 AIYPATIVVALM
+433 AIYPATIILALM
-445 LFLMLKVIPLS
+445 LFLMLKIIPLG
-456 TAKRIETLIEKAKT
+456 AAHRIETKIADAAKSAPSA
-470 AAPAAEPAKPADPAA
+470 AAPAAPDA
-485 PKIGAWQKVKN
+485 PKIGAWQRIKN

-510 FVFKNPVLKYSLAG
+510 FVFKNPVLKYSLIG
-524 AVIFDIMNVLI
+524 ATIFDLMNVLI

-572 AVFLILEK
+572 AVFLVLEK

-592 ELIASERSSML
+592 ELLASERSSML

-617 VMAFNLT
+617 VMAFNLV

-661 NSFFQE
+661 NSYFQE

-697 LKPLFSDIAAFSP
+697 LKPLFSDIASFNP

-719 PVGVAL
+719 PVGLAL

-737 PENMKI
+737 PEAMKL
-743 AADAPDQKTSGGFAG
+743 AADDPGEKTSGGFVG
-758 MLLGVITAA
+758 VLLGVITAA
-767 LLLSFM
+767 LLLSALGM
-773 TFIPG
+773 IP
-778 VAPLV
+778 AAAAMI
-783 AGLGVLGKFA
+783 AGFGVLGKFL

-802 PGAGWFADRAIRKRA
+802 PAAGWFADRAIRKRA
-817 SAKKP
+817 K

>member
-1 MSRGGAPSYNS
+1 MSAPGPASYNRL
-12 FTMKKNSRPMRVIAA
+12 TMKTNSRPMRITATLLSLA
-27 LLAMAL
+27 LIHGAFAPE
-33 VHVSFGTQAWAQ
+33 AWSQ
-45 VVKVGAVAAPVGG
+45 VVSIGAVNAPVGG
-58 MAAAAANTVMPMA
+58 SAAAAAGSVSSPVNSA
-71 AGFSPAASA
+71 APSLSLSNAGLTGSLSASSFAPAPLRTPLAAAAAASVQSA
-80 ASLSVT
+80 A
-86 PGLSAPF
+86 
-93 AAPAAL
+93 AAPAAFSDQARSVPVAL
-99 ISAAPAAAAASAAG
+99 APAAAA
-113 SVSRSIAASV
+113 SV
-123 PQALVPAAGVSAAS
+123 AAS
-137 KEAPASKTAAVSAAA
+137 KESAPKTGEVSAAQAPASET
-152 APVVPAAAASAA
+152 APVT
-164 APVAL
+164 L
-169 EAGVRTG
+169 QAGPRTG
-176 RVASKAAS
+176 RIASKAAA
-184 IISGVRAFFGSK
+184 IISGVRAFFGGK
-196 SAQNVPAA
+196 SVENVPAA
-204 SAPAAAEGAASES
+204 KE
-217 AVAAKLSAP
+217 AVAIAGSSLSAP
-226 HASDLE
+226 HASELE
-232 PSTDGAL
+232 PSTAD
-239 TPKSAAAEPPAP
+239 SARPRSNVQSEVPAP
-251 QQPEP
+251 QQPNEP
-256 GKGKAKGWFG
+256 GKKGKGWFG

-279 TMQLGLEAQGAAM
+279 VMQLGLEAQGAAM

-339 AHLFRAISL
+339 AHIFRAVSL
-348 GTMVFLLGTGHMAL
+348 ATMVVLLGTGHMAL

-387 KFLLAEQGVSQTKF
+387 KFLLAEQGVSQQKF
-401 RTWWQFLAEV
+401 RTWWQLLAEIV
-411 FGVLAPMV
+411 AVPAPMI
-419 LGALVVSVGAGWIT
+419 LGALVISVGAGWIT
-433 AIYPATIVVALM
+433 AIYPATIVLALM

-456 TAKRIETLIEKAKT
+456 KAKRIENMIADAGKA
-470 AAPAAEPAKPADPAA
+470 AAASAAAATTETPSAPEA
-485 PKIGAWQKVKN
+485 PKVGAWQKIKN

-502 NNMEEGKD
+502 ANMEEGKD

-524 AVIFDIMNVLI
+524 AVIFDLMNVLI

-565 FGGLILA
+565 LGGLILA

-592 ELIASERSSML
+592 ELLATERSSML

-617 VMAFNLT
+617 VMAFNLV
-624 LPFAPLMFLDINW
+624 LPFAPVMFMDINW

-697 LKPLFSDIAAFSP
+697 LKPLFGDIAAFNP
-710 FPYLAAALI
+710 FPYLAMALV
-719 PVGVAL
+719 PLGAAL

-737 PENMKI
+737 PENLKI
-743 AADAPDQKTSGGFAG
+743 VDEGTGGKTAGGFVG
-758 MLLGVITAA
+758 VLLGVITAA

-773 TFIPG
+773 PFIPG
-778 VAPLV
+778 AAGLL

-793 LNLGVALAL
+793 LHLGVALAI
-802 PGAGWFADRAIRKRA
+802 PAAGWFADRALRKRSA
-817 SAKKP
+817 AKK

>member
-1 MSRGGAPSYNS
+1 MSGEEPASYNS
-12 FTMKKNSRPMRVIAA
+12 LTMKTPSRPMRLIASI
-27 LLAMAL
+27 LAFAL
-33 VHVSFGTQAWAQ
+33 VHGAFAPQAWAQ
-45 VVKVGAVAAPVGG
+45 VVAIGAVSAPVGG
-58 MAAAAANTVMPMA
+58 SAAAAAT
-71 AGFSPAASA
+71 GFSATANSFTPA
-80 ASLSVT
+80 
-86 PGLSAPF
+86 LSASNAGLAGSFSAPAIAPAPLQTSAVDAAVAPSAL
-93 AAPAAL
+93 AAPSADAAR
-99 ISAAPAAAAASAAG
+99 SAAAAAALTPAA
-113 SVSRSIAASV
+113 VSIAASKAES
-123 PQALVPAAGVSAAS
+123 P
-137 KEAPASKTAAVSAAA
+137 KTDAVSAAA
-152 APVVPAAAASAA
+152 ETGPI
-164 APVAL
+164 AL
-169 EAGVRTG
+169 QGGLRTG
-176 RVASKAAS
+176 RIANKAAA
-184 IISGVRAFFGSK
+184 IISGVRAFFGGK
-196 SAQNVPAA
+196 SAETVPAA
-204 SAPAAAEGAASES
+204 SEALVSG
-217 AVAAKLSAP
+217 KLSAAR
-226 HASDLE
+226 ASDLE
-232 PSTDGAL
+232 PAFDAKTGAASTVRPQSGA
-239 TPKSAAAEPPAP
+239 AVNEPPAP
-251 QQPEP
+251 KQPAEP
-256 GKGKAKGWFG
+256 GSKGKGWFG

-279 TMQLGLEAQGAAM
+279 VMQLGLEAQGAAM

-313 SIGSMVG
+313 SIGSMIG
-320 QQLAKFFSDR
+320 QQLAQFFSSK
-330 FGLTKTFYA
+330 FGLTKTFYG
-339 AHLFRAISL
+339 AHVLRAVSL
-348 GTMVFLLGTGHMAL
+348 ATMVFLLGTGHMAL

-372 GMVTGIAATAQGTLQ
+372 GVVTGIAATVQGTLQ
-387 KFLLAEQGVSQTKF
+387 KFLLAEQGVSQQKF

-433 AIYPATIVVALM
+433 AIYPATIVLALM

-456 TAKRIETLIEKAKT
+456 AAKRIENMIADAGKA
-470 AAPAAEPAKPADPAA
+470 AAATAEPAAPDA
-485 PKIGAWQKVKN
+485 PKVGAWQKVKD

-572 AVFLILEK
+572 AVFLLLE
-580 RDKKKNEGKTPD
+580 RHNKKKNEGKTPD
-592 ELIASERSSML
+592 ELLASERSSML
-603 RWTMLG
+603 KWTMLG

-624 LPFAPLMFLDINW
+624 LPFAPLIFLDINW

-737 PENMKI
+737 PENLKI
-743 AADAPDQKTSGGFAG
+743 AEDVPGEKTAGGFVG
-758 MLLGVITAA
+758 ILLGVIAAA

-773 TFIPG
+773 PFIPG
-778 VAPLV
+778 MTGVL

-802 PGAGWFADRAIRKRA
+802 PAAGWFADRTLRKR
-817 SAKKP
+817 SAAAAAATK